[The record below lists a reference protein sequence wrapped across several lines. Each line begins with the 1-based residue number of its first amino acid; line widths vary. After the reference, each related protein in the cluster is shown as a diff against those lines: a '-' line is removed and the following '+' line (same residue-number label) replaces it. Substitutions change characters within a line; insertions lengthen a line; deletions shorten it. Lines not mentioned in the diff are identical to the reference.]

1 MIENRL
7 KHELYSS
14 QFLRYLYLNTP
25 LLIYPTETVLGT
37 DGLMDGW
44 IAHWHSII
52 RGRDPPSFPPLW
64 AFLFSPDHVMAYSVN
79 VVKLHCLE
87 MHRTDAYS
95 FTRPKRWAPDLSD
108 SIPSRAQTMT
118 MAHMAAKAATAA
130 TAAAINC
137 KMSLT
142 SVVGERTKKKKEED
156 EEEEEETNW
165 HMTGTSSTQKTRP
178 SRTRFSITK
187 NALARAKPLIH
198 PKCTAKNSANTM

>member
-64 AFLFSPDHVMAYSVN
+64 AFLFSPDRVMAYSVN

-142 SVVGERTKKKKEED
+142 SVVGERTKKKEED
-156 EEEEEETNW
+156 EEEEETNW

>member
-25 LLIYPTETVLGT
+25 LLVYPTETVLGT

-142 SVVGERTKKKKEED
+142 SVVGERTKKKEED
-156 EEEEEETNW
+156 EEEEETNW

>member
-142 SVVGERTKKKKEED
+142 SVVGERTKKKEED
-156 EEEEEETNW
+156 EEEEETNW

>member
-1 MIENRL
+1 
-7 KHELYSS
+7 
-14 QFLRYLYLNTP
+14 
-25 LLIYPTETVLGT
+25 
-37 DGLMDGW
+37 MDGW

-142 SVVGERTKKKKEED
+142 SVVGERTKKKKKTKKKKRRTDIWQAHQALRKPDPVEPGSASLK
-156 EEEEEETNW
+156 TPSL
-165 HMTGTSSTQKTRP
+165 GPSPSSTL
-178 SRTRFSITK
+178 
-187 NALARAKPLIH
+187 NALQKIVQILCSLISMDIL
-198 PKCTAKNSANTM
+198 KFVSKNRWLFKIQWQDNLSSISICVTKLLTLY